1 MKCPS
6 SEAYA
11 SDGTVRVVRFYIGD
25 EPNAS
30 DSSSEPCNV
39 VRTVIEQVLEECDMH
54 SLLLDSGADASIF
67 PASMSLLGVPSSVS
81 PSCLR
86 DSHPCSIPLHGMRHV
101 EVHLMDMHGHSVVL
115 KETVALND
123 RNSQPV
129 LCFRFFFEGGWSLK
143 GVEQTMTHR
152 SGVAIPIEMQ
162 NRSMA
167 IRGWVRMVKS
177 QLEILGQVNMKAVM
191 SSPC

>member
-67 PASMSLLGVPSSVS
+67 PASISLLGVPSSVS

-129 LCFRFFFEGGWSLK
+129 LCFRFFLK
-143 GVEQTMTHR
+143 VVGR
-152 SGVAIPIEMQ
+152 SKVLSKRWHTDP
-162 NRSMA
+162 
-167 IRGWVRMVKS
+167 VLPF
-177 QLEILGQVNMKAVM
+177 QLKCRTVPWPYVVGCAW
-191 SSPC
+191 